1 MADIYIRGGF
11 IITVDSKR
19 RIIRDGA
26 VAIEDGKII
35 AVGKREELDKDFK
48 EHSEKV
54 IDASR
59 KIVMPGL
66 IDLHVHM
73 AQAMIR
79 GMAQYVRLIPW
90 LKDYVWPL
98 QGNYTKEDGKT
109 SALLCM
115 IEIIKSGTTT
125 FLEVGLSGR
134 YGVEGIAE
142 ALEKIGMRGVLGR
155 HVMDTPG
162 YATEEN
168 IIHPGLVET
177 KEEGMKEVL
186 HMYQRWHGKHGRIF
200 VWFAPRTPGAVSVE
214 TYREIVAK
222 AKELGIGITMHL
234 AEVREDVE
242 YFKKNFGMRP
252 VEFVKWI
259 GMVGSN
265 VVLAHVVWVNDE
277 EIGILAK
284 TGTHVA
290 HNPSCNMKLG
300 SGLTPVAKMLRAGVN
315 VGLGCDGGP
324 SNDNYDMIEE
334 MKIAALG
341 QSLINMDPAVI
352 TAEKIIEMATVNGAK
367 ALSLEGEIGSIEVGK
382 KADIILVDYWKP
394 HLIPMFNPITHLVYA
409 AQGQDVD
416 TVIIDGK
423 VIMEHR
429 KILTVDEEK
438 ILEEAEKR
446 GFNVIRRAG
455 IKPKIN
461 WPVI

>member
-1 MADIYIRGGF
+1 MYIRGG
-11 IITVDSKR
+11 ILITVDKER
-19 RIIRDGA
+19 RIIKDGGI
-26 VAIEDGKII
+26 VIEGNRIVK
-35 AVGKREELDKDFK
+35 VGKREDLDKDYL
-48 EHSEKV
+48 HHTDIV

-73 AQAMIR
+73 AQAMTR

-98 QGNYTKEDGKT
+98 QGHYTTDDGKT

-115 IEIIKSGTTT
+115 LEMIKSGTTT
-125 FLEVGLSGR
+125 FLEVGISGR
-134 YGVEGIAE
+134 YGMEGIAKAVE
-142 ALEKIGMRGVLGR
+142 EIGMRGVLGR
-155 HVMDTPG
+155 HVMDQPG
-162 YATEEN
+162 YALEES

-177 KEEGMKEVL
+177 KEYGMKEVL

-200 VWFAPRTPGAVSVE
+200 IWFAPRTPGAVTIE
-214 TYREIVAK
+214 TYKEIVAK

-234 AEVREDVE
+234 AEVKEDVE
-242 YFKKNFGMRP
+242 YFKKEFNCKP
-252 VEFVKWI
+252 VEFCQKI
-259 GMVGSN
+259 GMLGSN
-265 VVLAHVVWVNDE
+265 VVLAHVVWVDDE
-277 EIGILAK
+277 EIQLLAK

-300 SGLTPVAKMLRAGVN
+300 SGLTPVAKMLKAGVN

-324 SNDNYDMIEE
+324 SNDNYDLIEE

-341 QSLINMDPAVI
+341 QALINMDPKAI
-352 TAEKIIEMATVNGAK
+352 TAEEVIEMATIRGAK
-367 ALSLEGEIGSIEVGK
+367 ALGLDKEIGSIEEGK
-382 KADIILVDYWKP
+382 KADIILIDYWKP
-394 HLIPMFNPITHLVYA
+394 HLVPMLNPVTHIVYA

-423 VIMEHR
+423 IIMQNR
-429 KILTVDEEK
+429 RILTVDEER

-446 GFNVIRRAG
+446 GFNVIKRAG
-455 IKPKIN
+455 IKPIIHWKI
-461 WPVI
+461 IE

>member
-1 MADIYIRGGF
+1 MYIRGG
-11 IITVDSKR
+11 ILITVDKER
-19 RIIRDGA
+19 RIIKDGGI
-26 VAIEDGKII
+26 VIEGNRIVK
-35 AVGKREELDKDFK
+35 VGKREDLDKDYL
-48 EHSEKV
+48 HHTDIV

-73 AQAMIR
+73 AQAMTR

-98 QGNYTKEDGKT
+98 QGHYTTDDGKT

-115 IEIIKSGTTT
+115 LEMIKSGTTT
-125 FLEVGLSGR
+125 FLEVGISGR
-134 YGVEGIAE
+134 YGMEGIAKAVE
-142 ALEKIGMRGVLGR
+142 EIGMRGVLGR
-155 HVMDTPG
+155 HVMDQPG
-162 YATEEN
+162 YALEES

-177 KEEGMKEVL
+177 KEYGMKEVL

-200 VWFAPRTPGAVSVE
+200 IWFAPRTPGAVTIE
-214 TYREIVAK
+214 TYKEIVAK

-234 AEVREDVE
+234 AEVKEDVE
-242 YFKKNFGMRP
+242 YFKKEFNCKP
-252 VEFVKWI
+252 VEFCQKI
-259 GMVGSN
+259 GMLGSN
-265 VVLAHVVWVNDE
+265 VVLAHVVWVDNE
-277 EIGILAK
+277 EIQLLAK

-300 SGLTPVAKMLRAGVN
+300 SGLTPVAKMLKAGVN

-324 SNDNYDMIEE
+324 SNDNYDLIEE

-341 QSLINMDPAVI
+341 QALINMDPKAI
-352 TAEKIIEMATVNGAK
+352 TAEEVIEMATIRGAK
-367 ALSLEGEIGSIEVGK
+367 ALGLDKEIGSIEEGK
-382 KADIILVDYWKP
+382 KADIILIDYWKP
-394 HLIPMFNPITHLVYA
+394 HLVPMLNPVTHIVYA

-423 VIMEHR
+423 IIMQNR
-429 KILTVDEEK
+429 RILTVDEER

-446 GFNVIRRAG
+446 GFNVIKRAG
-455 IKPKIN
+455 IKPIIHWKI
-461 WPVI
+461 IE

>member
-1 MADIYIRGGF
+1 VYIRGG
-11 IITVDSKR
+11 ILITVDKER
-19 RIIRDGA
+19 RIIKDGGI
-26 VAIEDGKII
+26 VIEGNRIVK
-35 AVGKREELDKDFK
+35 VGKREDLDKDYL
-48 EHSEKV
+48 HHTDIV

-98 QGNYTKEDGKT
+98 QGHYTTDDGKT

-115 IEIIKSGTTT
+115 LEMIKSGTTT
-125 FLEVGLSGR
+125 FLEVGISGR
-134 YGVEGIAE
+134 YGMEGIAKAVE
-142 ALEKIGMRGVLGR
+142 EIGMRGVLGR
-155 HVMDTPG
+155 HVMDQPG
-162 YATEEN
+162 YALEES

-177 KEEGMKEVL
+177 KEYGMKEVL

-200 VWFAPRTPGAVSVE
+200 IWFAPRTPGAVTIE
-214 TYREIVAK
+214 TYKEIVAK

-234 AEVREDVE
+234 AEVKEDVE
-242 YFKKNFGMRP
+242 YFKKEFNCKP
-252 VEFVKWI
+252 VEFCQKI
-259 GMVGSN
+259 GMLGSN
-265 VVLAHVVWVNDE
+265 VVLAHVVWVDDE
-277 EIGILAK
+277 EIQLLAK

-300 SGLTPVAKMLRAGVN
+300 SGLTPVAKMLKAGVN

-324 SNDNYDMIEE
+324 SNDNYDLIEE

-341 QSLINMDPAVI
+341 QALINMDPKAI
-352 TAEKIIEMATVNGAK
+352 TAEEVIEMATIRGAK
-367 ALSLEGEIGSIEVGK
+367 ALGLDKEIGSIEEGK
-382 KADIILVDYWKP
+382 KADIILIDYWKP
-394 HLIPMFNPITHLVYA
+394 HLVPMLNPVTHIVYA

-423 VIMEHR
+423 IIMQNR

-446 GFNVIRRAG
+446 GFNVIKRAG
-455 IKPKIN
+455 IKPIIHWKI
-461 WPVI
+461 IE

>member
-1 MADIYIRGGF
+1 MYIRGG
-11 IITVDSKR
+11 ILITVDKER
-19 RIIRDGA
+19 RIIKDGGI
-26 VAIEDGKII
+26 VIEGNRIVK
-35 AVGKREELDKDFK
+35 VGKREDLDKDYL
-48 EHSEKV
+48 HHTDIV

-98 QGNYTKEDGKT
+98 QGHYTTDDGKT

-115 IEIIKSGTTT
+115 LEMIKSGTTT
-125 FLEVGLSGR
+125 FLEVGISGR
-134 YGVEGIAE
+134 YGMEGIAKAVE
-142 ALEKIGMRGVLGR
+142 EIGMRGVLGR
-155 HVMDTPG
+155 HVMDQPG
-162 YATEEN
+162 YALEES

-177 KEEGMKEVL
+177 KEYGMKEVL

-200 VWFAPRTPGAVSVE
+200 IWFAPRTPGAVTIE
-214 TYREIVAK
+214 TYKEIVAK

-234 AEVREDVE
+234 AEVKEDVE
-242 YFKKNFGMRP
+242 YFKKEFNCKP
-252 VEFVKWI
+252 VEFCQKI
-259 GMVGSN
+259 GMLGSN
-265 VVLAHVVWVNDE
+265 VVLAHVVWVDDE
-277 EIGILAK
+277 EIQLLAK

-300 SGLTPVAKMLRAGVN
+300 SGLTPVAKMLKAGVN

-324 SNDNYDMIEE
+324 SNDNYDLIEE

-341 QSLINMDPAVI
+341 QALINMDPKAI
-352 TAEKIIEMATVNGAK
+352 TAEEVIEMATIRGAK
-367 ALSLEGEIGSIEVGK
+367 ALGLDKEIGSIEEGK
-382 KADIILVDYWKP
+382 KADIILIDYWKP
-394 HLIPMFNPITHLVYA
+394 HLVPMLNPVTHIVYA

-423 VIMEHR
+423 IIMQNR

-446 GFNVIRRAG
+446 GFNVIKRAG
-455 IKPKIN
+455 IKPIIHWKI
-461 WPVI
+461 IE

>member
-1 MADIYIRGGF
+1 MYIRGG
-11 IITVDSKR
+11 ILITVDKER
-19 RIIRDGA
+19 RIFKDGG
-26 VAIEDGKII
+26 VVIENNRIVK
-35 AVGKREELDKDFK
+35 VGKREELDKDYLH
-48 EHSEKV
+48 HSDIV

-90 LKDYVWPL
+90 LRDYVWPL
-98 QGNYTKEDGKT
+98 QGHYTKEDGRI

-115 IEIIKSGTTT
+115 IEMIKSGTTT
-125 FLEVGLSGR
+125 FLEVGISGR
-134 YGVEGIAE
+134 YGMEGIAKAVE
-142 ALEKIGMRGVLGR
+142 EIGMRGVLGR

-162 YATEEN
+162 YALEEN
-168 IIHPGLVET
+168 IIHPGLVES
-177 KEEGMKEVL
+177 KEYGMKEVI

-200 VWFAPRTPGAVSVE
+200 IWFAPRTPGAVTIE
-214 TYREIVAK
+214 TYKEIVSK
-222 AKELGIGITMHL
+222 ARELGIGITMHL
-234 AEVREDVE
+234 AEVKEDLE
-242 YFKKNFGMRP
+242 YFKKKFNCKP
-252 VEFVKWI
+252 VEFCQKI
-259 GMVGSN
+259 GMLGHN
-265 VVLAHVVWVNDE
+265 VVLAHVVWVDDE
-277 EIGILAK
+277 EIKLLAK

-290 HNPSCNMKLG
+290 HCPSSNMKLG
-300 SGLTPVAKMLRAGVN
+300 SGLTPVAKMIKSGVN

-341 QSLINMDPAVI
+341 QSLINMDPKAL
-352 TAEKIIEMATVNGAK
+352 TAEEVIEMATIRGAK
-367 ALSLEGEIGSIEVGK
+367 ALGLDKEIGSIEEGK
-382 KADIILVDYWKP
+382 KADIIIIDYWKP
-394 HLIPMFNPITHLVYA
+394 HLTPMLNPITHIVYA

-423 VIMEHR
+423 LIMKNR

-446 GFNVIRRAG
+446 GLNVVKRTG
-455 IKPKIN
+455 IKPAIN
-461 WPVI
+461 WKIVE

>member
-1 MADIYIRGGF
+1 VYIRGG
-11 IITVDSKR
+11 ILITVDKER
-19 RIIRDGA
+19 RIIKDGGI
-26 VAIEDGKII
+26 VIEGNRIVK
-35 AVGKREELDKDFK
+35 VGKREDLDKDYL
-48 EHSEKV
+48 HHTDIV

-98 QGNYTKEDGKT
+98 QGHYTTDDGKT

-115 IEIIKSGTTT
+115 LEMIKSGTTT
-125 FLEVGLSGR
+125 FLEVGISGR
-134 YGVEGIAE
+134 YGMEGIAKAVE
-142 ALEKIGMRGVLGR
+142 EIGMRGILGR
-155 HVMDTPG
+155 HVMDQPG
-162 YATEEN
+162 YALEES

-177 KEEGMKEVL
+177 KEYGMKEVL

-200 VWFAPRTPGAVSVE
+200 IWFAPRTPGAVTIE
-214 TYREIVAK
+214 TYKEIVAK

-234 AEVREDVE
+234 AEVKEDVE
-242 YFKKNFGMRP
+242 YFKKEFNCKP
-252 VEFVKWI
+252 VEFCQKI
-259 GMVGSN
+259 GMLGSN
-265 VVLAHVVWVNDE
+265 VVLAHVVWVDDE
-277 EIGILAK
+277 EIQLLAK

-300 SGLTPVAKMLRAGVN
+300 SGLTPVAKMLKAGVN

-324 SNDNYDMIEE
+324 SNDNYDLIEE

-341 QSLINMDPAVI
+341 QALINMDPKAI
-352 TAEKIIEMATVNGAK
+352 TAEEVIEMATIRGAK
-367 ALSLEGEIGSIEVGK
+367 ALGLDKEIGSIEEGK
-382 KADIILVDYWKP
+382 KADIILIDYWKP
-394 HLIPMFNPITHLVYA
+394 HLVPMLNPVTHIVYA

-423 VIMEHR
+423 IIMQNR
-429 KILTVDEEK
+429 RILTVDEER

-446 GFNVIRRAG
+446 GFNVIKRAG
-455 IKPKIN
+455 IKPIIHWKI
-461 WPVI
+461 IE